1 LEVMRNGRE
10 MDTADRVVSR
20 PLESA
25 SVTDRLSAQSRFF
38 VLGAVLLAI
47 LLSALDQTIVVS
59 LAAALAS
66 PLCVLA
72 IREVPRRDRM
82 GARAQVAPARS
93 LARPV

>member
-1 LEVMRNGRE
+1 MRKGRE
-10 MDTADRVVSR
+10 MDTADRVDSR

-25 SVTDRLSAQSRFF
+25 RVTDRLSAQSRFF

-66 PLCVLA
+66 LLCVLA
-72 IREVPRRDRM
+72 IRGVRRRDRM

-93 LARPV
+93 LPRPV